1 MKKYILVISCF
12 LLSIVDINGQ
22 VTDKMNFQMLVRD
35 ASGELR
41 IDSPIGIKIQLLQGS
56 NTGPVIFEETHN
68 TITGALGVTSVKIG
82 GGLVTVGDLN
92 SIDWSSFSY
101 YIGIGIDPLGDGNFT
116 LQTTS
121 KLNSVPIAASSLNA
135 SMALTADYNSL
146 TNKPVT
152 MTSEQISILG
162 FLALANA
169 IDLDATNNAV
179 DLNSSK
185 SFPGFGNTTGTAF
198 ENLWSKIGNNLFFE
212 GGNVGIGT
220 IPNLESSAAKLNVE
234 GGVLYEKNTS
244 IIPEIGTLH
253 YTDFGFNSP
262 NDFYFH
268 NNLSTQTFFRSDPD
282 KDIVFLSDVNI
293 ISKLGIG
300 ESITPSYDF
309 GINTFVIASSTPR
322 IGFHDTSTSASFPT
336 ADWSIE
342 INDDTDLGESFFS
355 LSNFNTGDSNFK
367 IMAGAPSNAFNIL
380 ENGNVG
386 MNLETPSTKLELPG
400 TVKAITFVG
409 DISGLTNLSISGTSS
424 TTNTGSTTIGADNN
438 SDNVGAVIFKT
449 QSQNLMSIE
458 ANGNIAVGDI
468 SPSANLE
475 VDGNLKADDIT
486 SKNFLLNAYLVK
498 PINMEMIPDFV
509 NYTNIGGKS
518 IITMN
523 PTTNKFIVVLNGID
537 GQVVTF
543 INSGSGAIT
552 FFSGSLLTPGTTNI
566 ILEQNES
573 MTVVKSGNN
582 YLPVSL
588 VN

>member
-12 LLSIVDINGQ
+12 LLSIVNINGQ

-35 ASGELR
+35 ASGELLM
-41 IDSPIGIKIQLLQGS
+41 DSPIGIKFQLLKGS
-56 NTGPVIFEETHN
+56 NLGPVIFEETHN
-68 TITGALGVTSVKIG
+68 TTTSELGVTSVKIG

-92 SIDWSSFSY
+92 SVDWSSFSY

-121 KLNSVPIAASSLNA
+121 KLNSVPIVASSLNA
-135 SMALTADYNSL
+135 SIALTADYNSL
-146 TNKPVT
+146 TNKPIT
-152 MTSEQISILG
+152 ITSEQINVLG
-162 FLALANA
+162 FLALTNA
-169 IDLDATNNAV
+169 IDLDATKNAV
-179 DLNSSK
+179 DLNTSK

-198 ENLWSKIGNNLFFE
+198 ENLWSTIGDNVFYE

-220 IPNLESSAAKLNVE
+220 NPNLETSAAQLLVE
-234 GGVLYEKNTS
+234 GGVLYEITTTFET
-244 IIPEIGTLH
+244 EIGALK
-253 YTDFGFNSP
+253 YLDFGIPSL
-262 NDFYFH
+262 NDFYFGDNLGTH
-268 NNLSTQTFFRSDPD
+268 NFFESDPD

-309 GINTFVIASSTPR
+309 GNNTLVIASSTPSIR
-322 IGFHDTSTSASFPT
+322 FHDTSNSASFPT

-342 INDDTDLGESFFS
+342 INDDTDLGESYFS
-355 LSNFNTGDSNFK
+355 LSNFNNGDSNFK
-367 IMAGAPSNAFNIL
+367 IMAGAPSNSFNIL
-380 ENGNVG
+380 DNGNIG
-386 MNLETPSTKLELPG
+386 MSMETPSKKLELPG
-400 TVKAITFVG
+400 TVKAISFIG
-409 DISGLTNLSISGTSS
+409 DISGLTNLPLSGTSS

-438 SDNVGAVIFKT
+438 SDNVGAVIFKN
-449 QSQNLMSIE
+449 QSQNRMSIE
-458 ANGNIAVGDI
+458 SNGNIAIGEI
-468 SPSANLE
+468 SASATLD
-475 VDGNLKADDIT
+475 VDGNLKVEDIT
-486 SKNFLLNAYLVK
+486 AKNLLVNGYLLK
-498 PINMEMIPDFV
+498 PINMEMTPDFI
-509 NYTNIGGKS
+509 NYTDIEGKS
-518 IITMN
+518 IIIMN
-523 PTTNKFIVVLNGID
+523 PTTAKFISVLNGID

-552 FFSGSLLTPGTTNI
+552 FAWLSPGITNI